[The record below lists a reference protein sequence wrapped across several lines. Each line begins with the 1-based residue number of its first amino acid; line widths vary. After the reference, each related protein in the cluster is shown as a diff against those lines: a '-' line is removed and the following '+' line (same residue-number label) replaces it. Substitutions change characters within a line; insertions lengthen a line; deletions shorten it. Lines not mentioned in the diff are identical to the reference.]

1 MRMTVWFSNYG
12 LPKVNYDLPYNAR
25 SPVSLKKVSF
35 KTEKDIF
42 NEVETIFHESKN
54 RDYKVGESLY
64 YQLPFFCD
72 PSKIIPDWCWDMISD
87 YFSVKKYNIPIS
99 KDLDSADSWMM
110 DCFAIIENEIDNI
123 SKHERGKNGS

>member
-1 MRMTVWFSNYG
+1 MTVWFSNYG

-42 NEVETIFHESKN
+42 NEVETILHESKN
-54 RDYKVGESLY
+54 RDY
-64 YQLPFFCD
+64 D